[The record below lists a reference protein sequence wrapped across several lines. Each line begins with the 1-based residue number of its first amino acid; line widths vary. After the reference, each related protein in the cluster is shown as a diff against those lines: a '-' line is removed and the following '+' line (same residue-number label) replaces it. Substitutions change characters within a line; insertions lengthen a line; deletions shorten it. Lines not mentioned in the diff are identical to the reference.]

1 MTKCCW
7 ARNSIFSLSIQN
19 STHLSTS
26 FLHFH
31 AFFFALFHLLTSII
45 STSTC
50 YTCVFFLI
58 PHRSVLHLC
67 QCITFMQIQL
77 TFLPLRWSNPLLSV
91 LTAKHTFT
99 VDCLRISLKNIK
111 AVAPITGEEIRSAI
125 TSAYK
130 LNSWTKRLT
139 GGFSDEHWH
148 PVARNRTANILV
160 IGKGYLADLEYPV
173 TYCRIIVYIC
183 IYKPD

>member
-1 MTKCCW
+1 ML
-7 ARNSIFSLSIQN
+7 LSSQQ
-19 STHLSTS
+19 
-26 FLHFH
+26 
-31 AFFFALFHLLTSII
+31 HLLSFHTKFHSSLHQLFTFSCIFLCI
-45 STSTC
+45 VSFIDFYHFYL

-99 VDCLRISLKNIK
+99 VDCRISLKNIK

-160 IGKGYLADLEYPV
+160 IAKGYLADLEYPV